1 MFLLQLFMHLN
12 SSLHPVIKPG
22 RHFVVTAAALE
33 IWSVISTTL
42 ASVCVHAYRNLIG
55 CCRERDTALLSSGNQ
70 PLTSEAKTT
79 RFYLWSWIST
89 SQYAGLILK
98 YITRIEWAAHTNK
111 AAHNNN
117 GRIRSDKKCWLSS
130 HFCSSHA
137 SFMKSVS
144 QCSNSFWTTNSTNSS
159 CSA

>member
-1 MFLLQLFMHLN
+1 MHLN

-55 CCRERDTALLSSGNQ
+55 CSCERDTALLSSENQ
-70 PLTSEAKTT
+70 PPTSEAKT

-98 YITRIEWAAHTNK
+98 YITCNDRATHTNK
-111 AAHNNN
+111 AAHKNN
-117 GRIRSDKKCWLSS
+117 GSIRSDKKCWLSS

-137 SFMKSVS
+137 TYHSFMKSVF
-144 QCSNSFWTTNSTNSS
+144 QCSHSFWTTNSTNSS
-159 CSA
+159 CGA